1 MYKDELE
8 IEIATA
14 LSGHSPLDYDV
25 AILVAKELI
34 PLEERESEKKAR
46 AYYCRRKGN
55 IPKELRK
62 KLGIHFR
69 KEKFGVPE
77 LPTPI
82 VFMKD
87 IYNEEEFRTGC
98 SESFKEY
105 YKISDYKKVLQYF
118 TTVGV
123 RDMMRRRDPVILEY
137 PSVVLSAW
145 GIVPKVHAGRNS
157 TPDDI
162 RELASHIGKL
172 PYTEFLNTIQTFEFY
187 SGEEGKKVYNCD
199 IYLDRYPN

>member
-8 IEIATA
+8 VEIAKA
-14 LSGHSPLDYDV
+14 LSGNSPLDYDV
-25 AILVAKELI
+25 AMLVAKELI
-34 PLEERESEKKAR
+34 PLEEKESERKAR
-46 AYYCRRKGN
+46 AYYSRRKGD

-69 KEKFGVPE
+69 KERFGVPE

-87 IYNEEEFRTGC
+87 IYNEESASPPC
-98 SESFKEY
+98 VKEY
-105 YKISDYKKVLQYF
+105 YKIYDYKKVLQYF

-123 RDMMRRRDPVILEY
+123 RDMMRRHDLDILEY

-172 PYTEFLNTIQTFEFY
+172 PYSEFLNTIQTFEFY

>member
-8 IEIATA
+8 IEIAKA
-14 LSGHSPLDYDV
+14 LSDNSPLDYDV
-25 AILVAKELI
+25 AMLVAKELI
-34 PLEERESEKKAR
+34 PLEEKESEKKAR
-46 AYYCRRKGN
+46 QYYCRRKGN

-62 KLGIHFR
+62 KLGIYFR

-87 IYNEEEFRTGC
+87 IYNA
-98 SESFKEY
+98 ESAAPRCVKEY
-105 YKISDYKKVLQYF
+105 YKIYDYKKVFQYF

-123 RDMMRRRDPVILEY
+123 RDMMRRNDLDIHEY

-145 GIVPKVHAGRNS
+145 GIVPKVHAVRNS

-172 PYTEFLNTIQTFEFY
+172 PYTEFLGAMHTFEFY
-187 SGEEGKKVYNCD
+187 SGEKGKKVYNCD
-199 IYLDRYPN
+199 IYLERY

>member
-8 IEIATA
+8 VEIAKA
-14 LSGHSPLDYDV
+14 LSGNSPLDYDV
-25 AILVAKELI
+25 AMLVAKELI

-46 AYYCRRKGN
+46 AYYCRRKCHL
-55 IPKELRK
+55 PKELRK
-62 KLGIHFR
+62 KRGIHFR

-82 VFMKD
+82 VFMKEF
-87 IYNEEEFRTGC
+87 YNEESAC
-98 SESFKEY
+98 PPSVKEY
-105 YKISDYKKVLQYF
+105 YKIYDYKKVLQYF

-123 RDMMRRRDPVILEY
+123 RDMMRRDDLAILEY

-145 GIVPKVHAGRNS
+145 GIVPKVSWPNGRNS

-172 PYTEFLNTIQTFEFY
+172 PYTEFLNTIHTFEFY
-187 SGEEGKKVYNCD
+187 SREKGKKAYNCD
-199 IYLDRYPN
+199 IYLERYPN

>member
-14 LSGHSPLDYDV
+14 LSDHSPLDYDV
-25 AILVAKELI
+25 AMLVAKELI
-34 PLEERESEKKAR
+34 PLEEKESERKAR
-46 AYYCRRKGN
+46 AYYSRRKGD

-62 KLGIHFR
+62 KLGIYFR

-82 VFMKD
+82 VFMKEF
-87 IYNEEEFRTGC
+87 YNEESASPPC
-98 SESFKEY
+98 VKEY
-105 YKISDYKKVLQYF
+105 YKLYDYKKVFQYF

-123 RDMMRRRDPVILEY
+123 RDMMRRNDQDIQEY

-145 GIVPKVHAGRNS
+145 GIVPKVHAGGNS
-157 TPDDI
+157 TNDNI

-172 PYTEFLNTIQTFEFY
+172 PYSEFLNTIQTFEFY
-187 SGEEGKKVYNCD
+187 LGEEGKKVYNCD
-199 IYLDRYPN
+199 IYLDR

>member
-8 IEIATA
+8 IEIAIA

-25 AILVAKELI
+25 AMLVAKELI
-34 PLEERESEKKAR
+34 PLEEKESERKAR
-46 AYYCRRKGN
+46 AYYSRRKGD

-87 IYNEEEFRTGC
+87 IYNEESASPPC
-98 SESFKEY
+98 VKEY
-105 YKISDYKKVLQYF
+105 NKIYDYKKILQYF

-123 RDMMRRRDPVILEY
+123 RDMMRRNDRGILKY

-145 GIVPKVHAGRNS
+145 DIVPKVHSMRNS
-157 TPDDI
+157 TPDNI

-172 PYTEFLNTIQTFEFY
+172 PYPALLNIIETFEFY
-187 SGEEGKKVYNCD
+187 SGEERKKVYNCE
-199 IYLDRYPN
+199 IYLDRY